1 MEVAKNINQK
11 LKEIPDCVKIV
22 AATKYVDAADM
33 EKLLALDITNFG
45 ENRVD
50 SFLEKYEALKDKPIH
65 WHFIG
70 HLQSNKAKQVVSKIE
85 MLHSLDSLR
94 LAAVIE
100 KECIEPLDCLIEVNI
115 NNEYSKSGI
124 LLEDCEAFI
133 KEIQKYSK
141 VRILGLMCMTIK
153 KSSSIE
159 KQNQFLRL
167 RQLMEELN
175 DRLGLCMTE
184 LSMGMS
190 DDYKE
195 AIASGST
202 IVRLGRMLWEP
213 VR

>member
-11 LKEIPDCVKIV
+11 LKEIPNHIKIV
-22 AATKYVDAADM
+22 AATKYVDAVDM
-33 EKLLALDITNFG
+33 EKLLDLGITNFG

-50 SFLEKYEALKDKPIH
+50 AFLEKYEALKDKPIH

-94 LAAVIE
+94 LAEVIE

-115 NNEYSKSGI
+115 NNENSKSGI
-124 LLEDCEAFI
+124 LLKDCEAFL
-133 KEIQKYSK
+133 KEVQKYSK
-141 VRILGLMCMTIK
+141 VRILGLMCMTMK
-153 KSSSIE
+153 ESSSIE
-159 KQNQFLRL
+159 KQNQFSRL

-175 DRLGLCMTE
+175 ERLGFNMKE

-213 VR
+213 VK

>member
-11 LKEIPDCVKIV
+11 LKEIPNRVKIV
-22 AATKYVDAADM
+22 AATKYVEAEDM
-33 EKLLALDITNFG
+33 EKLLDLGITNFG

-50 SFLEKYEALKDKPIH
+50 AFLEKYEALKDKPIH

-94 LAAVIE
+94 LAEVIE

-115 NNEYSKSGI
+115 NRENSKSGI
-124 LLEDCEAFI
+124 LLDDCEAFL
-133 KEIQKYSK
+133 KEVQKYSK
-141 VRILGLMCMTIK
+141 VRIRGLMCMTMRE
-153 KSSSIE
+153 SSSIE
-159 KQNQFLRL
+159 KQNQFSRL

-175 DRLGLCMTE
+175 EHLGLSMKE

-190 DDYKE
+190 DDYQE

-213 VR
+213 AK

>member
-11 LKEIPDCVKIV
+11 LKEIPNRVKIV
-22 AATKYVDAADM
+22 AATKYVEAEDM
-33 EKLLALDITNFG
+33 EKLLDLGITNFG

-50 SFLEKYEALKDKPIH
+50 AFLEKYEVLKGRPIH

-94 LAAVIE
+94 LAEVIE

-115 NNEYSKSGI
+115 NSENSKSGI
-124 LLEDCEAFI
+124 LLDDCEAFL
-133 KEIQKYSK
+133 KEVQKYSK
-141 VRILGLMCMTIK
+141 VRIRGLMCMTMK
-153 KSSSIE
+153 ESSSIE
-159 KQNQFLRL
+159 KQNQFSRL

-175 DRLGLCMTE
+175 EHLGLSMKE

-190 DDYKE
+190 DDYQE

-213 VR
+213 AK